1 MSDLIEAIK
10 KHEGF
15 RAKPYPDPIRGW
27 DVPTFGHGLT
37 YITPEESEVIIHNRV
52 TSIRSELSRL
62 KPVFGTLSAVRQDA
76 LIEMAYQMGVYGLV
90 GSETLGIRG
99 FKDMWAAIEQ
109 GNYSQ
114 ARLEALDSRWAKQT
128 PNRAKAVADKL
139 V

>member
-1 MSDLIEAIK
+1 MTLIESIK

-37 YITPEESEVIIHNRV
+37 YITEAE
-52 TSIRSELSRL
+52 
-62 KPVFGTLSAVRQDA
+62 SAVLVENRIRGIRGELRRAKPFFDRLTPHRKDA
-76 LIEMAYQMGVYGLV
+76 LTEMAYQLGVTGCLN
-90 GSETLGIRG
+90 
-99 FKDMWAAIEQ
+99 FKRMWAAIEQ
-109 GNYSQ
+109 GNYAQ
-114 ARLEALDSRWAKQT
+114 ARLEALDSLWAKQT